1 MTTVRTAREDAAS
14 RDRAALAL
22 PLLGV
27 LLLAVALLSLGLGRI
42 DIPVLRVVRILLDPV
57 LAAEPAVTA
66 VERSVIFN
74 VRLPRVLTALF
85 AGSGLALAGAAL
97 QGVFRNPL
105 VGPQIVG
112 VSSGAAFG
120 GVLAI
125 LLGLSHGGLLAGA
138 FAFGLLAL
146 VLVYALNSFVA
157 RRNILAL
164 VLAGVVVSGFFG
176 ALVSLVQ
183 FLADTEDKLPTMVFW
198 LLGSFATAN
207 MEKAL
212 LVAGPVLVGG
222 ALLLALRWRIDI
234 LSLGDESAAALGLD
248 VARLRWFVLALVALI
263 VSAQVAVSG
272 IVGWVGLVV
281 PHVARMLVGPGHR
294 RMLPASLL
302 LGATFL
308 LVVDD
313 AARTLSGTEIPLGI
327 LTALIGTP
335 VFAILLRR
343 SQMAGGRDG

>member
-1 MTTVRTAREDAAS
+1 M
-14 RDRAALAL
+14 AL